1 MYTHHGHNIIIPNI
15 VAHSF
20 IQFKIAF
27 KQHEATKIELTTLD
41 DLTIGVGAG
50 FAGVGVVHTAGGVV
64 EHLDDHLAVPLVQE
78 GELAAGLEVEVT
90 GELVPP
96 RVQVHLALP
105 VEQDLHGPAAEV
117 AASLP

>member
-1 MYTHHGHNIIIPNI
+1 
-15 VAHSF
+15 
-20 IQFKIAF
+20 
-27 KQHEATKIELTTLD
+27 
-41 DLTIGVGAG
+41 
-50 FAGVGVVHTAGGVV
+50 
-64 EHLDDHLAVPLVQE
+64 
-78 GELAAGLEVEVT
+78 VEVT